1 MGDATGHEYLMRMRF
16 ELERDDNPP
25 LFDELMKFTKGTKR
39 LNRLRT
45 LAHEGLLA
53 QRGWS
58 VPMGIAEEKV
68 TRRSTKGSA
77 EGVTAFSPQRQRTLR
92 PGDRR
97 VSRIDA
103 EKQALR

>member
-1 MGDATGHEYLMRMRF
+1 MASATSREHVMRMNF

-58 VPMGIAEEKV
+58 APAGRAEEKGDEAIHEGQRG
-68 TRRSTKGSA
+68 RRDN
-77 EGVTAFSPQRQRTLR
+77 TLAAASNELFG
-92 PGDRR
+92 PA
-97 VSRIDA
+97 IDA
-103 EKQALR
+103 

>member
-1 MGDATGHEYLMRMRF
+1 MGAATGHEHLMRMRF

-58 VPMGIAEEKV
+58 VPTGRAEEK
-68 TRRSTKGSA
+68 REEAIRQGQRGSPDTILA
-77 EGVTAFSPQRQRTLR
+77 AASNEMFGPA
-92 PGDRR
+92 
-97 VSRIDA
+97 IDA
-103 EKQALR
+103 

>member
-1 MGDATGHEYLMRMRF
+1 MGAASGHEHVMRMRF
-16 ELERDDNPP
+16 ELERADNPP

-58 VPMGIAEEKV
+58 APAGKAEEKHDEAIHEGQRG
-68 TRRSTKGSA
+68 RRD
-77 EGVTAFSPQRQRTLR
+77 GVVVAASNELFGPA
-92 PGDRR
+92 
-97 VSRIDA
+97 IDA
-103 EKQALR
+103 